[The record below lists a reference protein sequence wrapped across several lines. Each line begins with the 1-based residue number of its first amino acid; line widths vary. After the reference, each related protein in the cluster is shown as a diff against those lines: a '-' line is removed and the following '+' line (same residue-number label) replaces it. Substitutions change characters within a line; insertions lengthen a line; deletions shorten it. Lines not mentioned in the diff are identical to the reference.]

1 MKTKVMLYVMIA
13 LLVGIVLAFS
23 YQLAQAAP
31 AMGQLKIVR
40 VLPDGAPASSSGIAP
55 ATWTDAIVLAANTPA
70 TYNPPPGAVFA
81 LITCNGN
88 VYVTFGTTV
97 SAVPASS
104 ITNGSAPTL
113 NPSLRNINGITTMGF
128 ISASI
133 AICTIDLWNQ

>member
-31 AMGQLKIVR
+31 AMGQLKLTR
-40 VLPDGAPASSSGIAP
+40 VLPDGALAGASGIVP
-55 ATWTDAIVLAANTPA
+55 ATWTDAIVMTANNGV

-81 LITCNGN
+81 LISCNGN
-88 VYVTFGTTV
+88 VYVSFGTTV
-97 SAVPASS
+97 AAVPAAS

-113 NPSLRNINGITTMGF
+113 NPSLRNIAGITVMGF
-128 ISASI
+128 ISASN
-133 AICTIDLWNQ
+133 AVCTIDLWNQ